1 MIPVLNLTL
10 MLFLNEKLLMKFAL
24 RINDLEGMTVGC
36 LRELLEGLADEN
48 TFALDRVYDL
58 SGEPIENLTELVIE
72 LENC

>member
-1 MIPVLNLTL
+1 
-10 MLFLNEKLLMKFAL
+10 MKFAL
-24 RINDLEGMTVGC
+24 RINDLEGMTVGR